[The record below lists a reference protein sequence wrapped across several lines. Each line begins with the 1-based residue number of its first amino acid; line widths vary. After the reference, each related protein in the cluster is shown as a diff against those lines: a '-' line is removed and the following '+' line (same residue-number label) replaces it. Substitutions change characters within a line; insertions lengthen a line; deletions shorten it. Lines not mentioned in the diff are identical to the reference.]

1 MRFDQAH
8 VTGTLG
14 RLALAAIAACLIALA
29 HVAQAGDD
37 SADIGEP
44 AALSREYLIKT
55 AILYNFAKF
64 ARWPDTAFEGPRAP
78 FKLCV
83 LGANP
88 FGEALATIEGKRVG
102 EHPLKIALILEPLA
116 VAGCHMLFVSASEE
130 PRLAQILGA
139 VDGQPMLTVADWPG
153 FAGAGGVI
161 NLETVEDRSR
171 FEINVAAAER
181 AGLKLSAKLLRLA
194 SVVVRN

>member
-8 VTGTLG
+8 VAGTLS
-14 RLALAAIAACLIALA
+14 RLALSAIAACLIAFSPL
-29 HVAQAGDD
+29 AQARGDGGGMD
-37 SADIGEP
+37 E
-44 AALSREYLIKT
+44 AAPLSREHLIKS

-64 ARWPDTAFEGPRAP
+64 ARWPDTAFESPSAP
-78 FKLCV
+78 LKLCV

-102 EHPLKIALILEPLA
+102 EHPLKIVLITEPLA
-116 VAGCHMLFVSASEE
+116 IAGCHMLFVSASEK
-130 PRLAQILGA
+130 PRLQQILGA
-139 VDGQPMLTVADWPG
+139 IDGQPMLTVADWPG

-171 FEINVAAAER
+171 FEVNVAAAER

-194 SVVVRN
+194 TVVVEN